1 MGGEAIELHNWLLC
15 FGCASEELRVIFTR
29 LADWMAKF
37 SPPWS
42 AYCTLMVCHLVVL
55 DRRSGVRPTGIGE
68 TLRRALAKI
77 VMRASGGQAKIAC
90 GNIQL
95 CAGLKAVIEG
105 ATHTMGQKR
114 LVGSYTYYGTEEVG
128 E

>member
-1 MGGEAIELHNWLLC
+1 
-15 FGCASEELRVIFTR
+15 
-29 LADWMAKF
+29 
-37 SPPWS
+37 
-42 AYCTLMVCHLVVL
+42 MVCHLVVL

-90 GNIQL
+90 RNIQL

-114 LVGSYTYYGTEEVG
+114 LVRVKEIRQEGKEAGGSNEEEESG
-128 E
+128 GGGG